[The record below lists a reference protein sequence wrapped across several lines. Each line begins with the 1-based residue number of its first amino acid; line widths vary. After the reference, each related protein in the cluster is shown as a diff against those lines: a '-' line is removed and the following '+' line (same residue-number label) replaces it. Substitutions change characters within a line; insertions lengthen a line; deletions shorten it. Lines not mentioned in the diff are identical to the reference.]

1 MDNVAVDLL
10 WLRPG
15 KVGGTESYIRNLLDG
30 FSGLLEDFSLTLLV
44 SKDNAETFRK
54 YEKDPR
60 FSLLVAEIDSAGIA
74 RRILWQNRYQNRF

>member
-54 YEKDPR
+54 YEKWRRLIRLELPGA
-60 FSLLVAEIDSAGIA
+60 FSGRIDTKTV
-74 RRILWQNRYQNRF
+74 F